1 MVAADAFGAHVPVFR
16 ELTRSARELAWLARL
31 PDLVIELERRWR
43 IRTGSPY
50 RTGVAA
56 WTAPAITDDGA
67 LAVLK
72 VSWPHREARG
82 EAAGLRFWA
91 GNGVVRVLRSDDEIY
106 ALLLERCEPGV
117 AIGDATGPAEQ
128 RLITAAQ
135 VLRRLWLRP
144 PATGLALERVG
155 DVTAE
160 WAELVRERYQRLGH
174 DLDSGLVAL
183 GAELLESLPATA
195 TRQVV
200 VHGDFNPGNVL
211 SARREPWLAID
222 PKPMIGDPGYDSWP
236 MLTQL
241 GSPFDEPDP
250 AGVLAACYRLFADV
264 VEEPVERLLAW
275 SFARTVES
283 ALWVVDRG
291 HPDAAQQAMTQAI
304 LLAGVAG
311 L

>member
-1 MVAADAFGAHVPVFR
+1 MVVADAFGAHVPVFR
-16 ELTRSARELAWLARL
+16 ELATSAKERAWLARL
-31 PDLVIELERRWR
+31 PDLVIELERRWG

-56 WTAPAITDDGA
+56 WTAPAVTDDGA

-91 GNGVVRVLRSDDEIY
+91 GNGAVAVLRSDDELY

-117 AIGDATGPAEQ
+117 ALGVAAGSAEQ

-135 VLRRLWLRP
+135 LLRRLWSRP
-144 PATGLALERVG
+144 PAAGLKVERVG

-160 WAELVRERYQRLGH
+160 WAELVRQRHQRLGQH
-174 DLDSGLVAL
+174 LDGGIVAC
-183 GAELLESLPATA
+183 GAELLVSLPATA
-195 TRQVV
+195 NREVV

-211 SARREPWLAID
+211 SAQRQPWLAID
-222 PKPMIGDPGYDSWP
+222 PKPMAGDPAYDPWP
-236 MLTQL
+236 MLTQM

-250 AGVLAACYRLFADV
+250 VGVLTARYRLFADV
-264 VEEPVERLLAW
+264 VEEPVERLAAW

-283 ALWVVDRG
+283 ALWVLDRG
-291 HPDAAQQAMTQAI
+291 HPDAAQQAMTHAI